1 MNVENNFWRTARWPL
16 LVIVLAC
23 LGVATAIVVDMTL
36 HSEWT
41 LTVGALSL
49 GMLLPVGV
57 IWLVAT
63 VIGSSTRKS

>member
-1 MNVENNFWRTARWPL
+1 MQAEHNFWRTARWPL
-16 LVIVLAC
+16 LVIVIAC
-23 LGVATAIVVDMTL
+23 IGIGTATVVDMTL

-57 IWLVAT
+57 IWLVAM
-63 VIGSSTRKS
+63 VIGNSARKP